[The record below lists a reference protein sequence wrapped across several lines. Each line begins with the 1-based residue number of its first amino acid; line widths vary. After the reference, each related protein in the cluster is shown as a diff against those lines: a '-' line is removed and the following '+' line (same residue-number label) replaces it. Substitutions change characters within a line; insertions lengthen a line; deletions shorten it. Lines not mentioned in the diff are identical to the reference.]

1 MKCLLNSRAC
11 LMAWAAML
19 ICPALVQAQAQPWPN
34 PLPEYWYR
42 RLVDIEFVRPYA
54 VIPPRDDAVLIDA
67 RDTDRRYAVGHI
79 PGAISLPAKQFDELA
94 PRILPRDKDKLILFY
109 CDGIECKLSHMAAED
124 AEDLG
129 YSNIH
134 VYVGGFP
141 EWFKLG
147 NPYAISARHLKT
159 LVDAGTAGVL
169 LDVRDNAAYDGGHMP
184 GALSLPVAHFEQRGA
199 AVLPAE
205 KNTPLVI
212 YDDAD
217 SRQSYAVASKLSA
230 LGYKKV
236 MLVDGGY
243 TAWMSLSR

>member
-1 MKCLLNSRAC
+1 MKRLLRSFLC
-11 LMAWAAML
+11 LMAWAGLAL
-19 ICPALVQAQAQPWPN
+19 LPAPVLAQPWPD

-67 RDTDRRYAVGHI
+67 RDTDRRYAVGHL
-79 PGAISLPAKQFDELA
+79 PGATSLPAKQFDELA
-94 PRILPRDKDKLILFY
+94 PRLLPHDKDKLILFY

-129 YSNIH
+129 YSNIR

-147 NPYAISARHLKT
+147 NPYAISAGHLKT
-159 LVDAGTAGVL
+159 LVEAGAAGVL
-169 LDVRDNAAYDGGHMP
+169 VDVRDGAAYDKGHMP
-184 GALSLPVAHFEQRGA
+184 GALSLPAAQFEQRGQ

-205 KNTPLVI
+205 KSTPLVF
-212 YDDAD
+212 YGDDAD
-217 SRQSYAVASKLSA
+217 SSLSYAVARKVSA
-230 LGYKKV
+230 LGYTKV

-243 TAWMSLSR
+243 PAWTKLSR